1 MYTGSWLFIFILDTR
16 SLWLTSVLLL
26 WWFPLNWMCS
36 AFVSSSILWKSRGT
50 RDFIVSVSVAFG
62 FIITF
67 VVYIRIYLTIQRH
80 KNQIYSLQVQVV
92 AQSNDMKK
100 FAVLVKSILGMF
112 YAYLVFLICYL
123 PFFICTAFVG
133 IYGSSVLLKKSFLFP
148 LTLMLLNSSLNPV
161 IYFWKMRHIRHAIM
175 EMLRNISQR
184 RNRLP
189 RLIHI
194 QSTSVVHVEN

>member
-1 MYTGSWLFIFILDTR
+1 
-16 SLWLTSVLLL
+16 
-26 WWFPLNWMCS
+26 MCS

-80 KNQIYSLQVQVV
+80 KNQIYSLQVQEV

-112 YAYLVFLICYL
+112 YAYLVFLICYF

>member
-1 MYTGSWLFIFILDTR
+1 
-16 SLWLTSVLLL
+16 
-26 WWFPLNWMCS
+26 MCS

-50 RDFIVSVSVAFG
+50 WDFIVSVSVAFG

-80 KNQIYSLQVQVV
+80 KNQIYSLQVQEV

>member
-1 MYTGSWLFIFILDTR
+1 
-16 SLWLTSVLLL
+16 
-26 WWFPLNWMCS
+26 MCS

-80 KNQIYSLQVQVV
+80 KNQIYSLQVQEV

-112 YAYLVFLICYL
+112 YAYLVFLIFYL

-194 QSTSVVHVEN
+194 QSTSVVLVKN

>member
-1 MYTGSWLFIFILDTR
+1 
-16 SLWLTSVLLL
+16 
-26 WWFPLNWMCS
+26 MCS

-50 RDFIVSVSVAFG
+50 QDFIVSVSVAFG

-67 VVYIRIYLTIQRH
+67 VVYIRIYLTIRRH
-80 KNQIYSLQVQVV
+80 KNQIYSLQVQEV

-100 FAVLVKSILGMF
+100 FAFLVKSILGMF
-112 YAYLVFLICYL
+112 YAYLVFLICYF
-123 PFFICTAFVG
+123 PFFICTAFFG
-133 IYGSSVLLKKSFLFP
+133 IYGSSVLLKKSFLFS

-189 RLIHI
+189 PLIHI
-194 QSTSVVHVEN
+194 QSTSVVQVEN

>member
-1 MYTGSWLFIFILDTR
+1 
-16 SLWLTSVLLL
+16 
-26 WWFPLNWMCS
+26 MCS

-67 VVYIRIYLTIQRH
+67 VVYIRIYLTIQRQ
-80 KNQIYSLQVQVV
+80 KNQIYSLQVQEV

-112 YAYLVFLICYL
+112 YAYLVFLICY
-123 PFFICTAFVG
+123 FFICTAFVG

-148 LTLMLLNSSLNPV
+148 LTLMLLNSSLNPA

>member
-1 MYTGSWLFIFILDTR
+1 
-16 SLWLTSVLLL
+16 
-26 WWFPLNWMCS
+26 MCS

-80 KNQIYSLQVQVV
+80 KNQIYSLQVQEV

-123 PFFICTAFVG
+123 PFFHL
-133 IYGSSVLLKKSFLFP
+133 YGFRWNLRLECPFEKVFSFPFDSHAPKFIFEPCNLLLEDETHSTCYHGDAAEHFSEKKSA
-148 LTLMLLNSSLNPV
+148 TSLNSHS
-161 IYFWKMRHIRHAIM
+161 IYK
-175 EMLRNISQR
+175 R
-184 RNRLP
+184 RP
-189 RLIHI
+189 R
-194 QSTSVVHVEN
+194 

>member
-1 MYTGSWLFIFILDTR
+1 
-16 SLWLTSVLLL
+16 
-26 WWFPLNWMCS
+26 MCS

-67 VVYIRIYLTIQRH
+67 VVYIRIYLTIQRQ
-80 KNQIYSLQVQVV
+80 KNQIYSLQVQEV

-100 FAVLVKSILGMF
+100 FAVLVKSTLGMF
-112 YAYLVFLICYL
+112 CAYLVFLICYL

-148 LTLMLLNSSLNPV
+148 LTLMLLNSSLNPA